1 MKQQLVCNNTYKC
14 TKKDFH
20 DSFQQ
25 QQQLYHIP
33 TKFMCIGLSPLNV
46 ASFSFLGPI
55 LSFKLPHHSWVHSL
69 SGTLP
74 FPPRFKYVHSPSPIF
89 LFKKINFNMRV
100 MHVSV
105 STLPSTVI
113 RELQSASHSPQL
125 VILCWETSLYLV
137 YNEEYIFD

>member
-1 MKQQLVCNNTYKC
+1 MWNKTTTITQCNISFYREIYMKQQLVCNNTYKC

-55 LSFKLPHHSWVHSL
+55 LSFKLLRHS
-69 SGTLP
+69 
-74 FPPRFKYVHSPSPIF
+74 
-89 LFKKINFNMRV
+89 
-100 MHVSV
+100 
-105 STLPSTVI
+105 
-113 RELQSASHSPQL
+113 
-125 VILCWETSLYLV
+125 
-137 YNEEYIFD
+137 